1 MLAEL
6 TDLAL
11 WNAVKEDDIQ
21 AFDVLFNRYW
31 SKVFTSAFNRLRD
44 RNACIEITNDIFVML
59 WMKRDKLDIQSFEG
73 YLQTVTR
80 NRVYKHFKTLKS
92 FPVDYEEHMEN
103 VPVQRYAAAVD
114 YDLRYAE
121 LEKSVEYYLRQLP
134 QRCREIFLMSR
145 KDQLN
150 NDEIASRLSI
160 SKRTVENQLTT
171 ALKHLRVELKRIIMI
186 SALFLEQYF

>member
-1 MLAEL
+1 
-6 TDLAL
+6 
-11 WNAVKEDDIQ
+11 
-21 AFDVLFNRYW
+21 
-31 SKVFTSAFNRLRD
+31 
-44 RNACIEITNDIFVML
+44 
-59 WMKRDKLDIQSFEG
+59 
-73 YLQTVTR
+73 
-80 NRVYKHFKTLKS
+80 
-92 FPVDYEEHMEN
+92 
-103 VPVQRYAAAVD
+103 
-114 YDLRYAE
+114 
-121 LEKSVEYYLRQLP
+121 LRQLP